1 MAKGN
6 QIFHERLAILA
17 TLLKWEGELKNSRIQ
32 KLLGLT
38 SVRASRLIAE
48 FRETFPDRLELDT
61 QNKRWVPR
69 QQVANHGVPDFDNY
83 LEQVKF
89 REESVGEWLE
99 DTRATFLTPHPETV
113 AILRKACIEGLGLEI
128 NYRSM
133 RHPDGQERV
142 IYPHT
147 VVRMNRRW
155 HVRSW
160 CGLREDYRDFNVG
173 RIRSIKMS
181 TETRPSSL
189 PEDSEWETKIDLRV
203 GAHRH
208 LDEGQARLVRDEYFE
223 GAVARRLNVRA
234 AIAGYV
240 LQDLQ
245 VATLTEIETPP
256 RYQLEL
262 LNVDEVNRHLFPEI
276 KGGSSDKKL

>member
-32 KLLGLT
+32 RLLGLT

-48 FRETFPDRLELDT
+48 YRETFPHTLKLDT
-61 QNKRWVPR
+61 QNKRWIPR
-69 QQVANHGVPDFDNY
+69 KQVASHGAPHFDNY
-83 LEQVKF
+83 LEQLKF
-89 REESVGEWLE
+89 RAESVDNWLE
-99 DTRATFLTPHPETV
+99 DARATFLTPHPETV
-113 AILRKACIEGLGLEI
+113 AVLRKACIEGLGLEI

-133 RHPDGQERV
+133 SHPDGQERK

-155 HVRSW
+155 HVRGW

-173 RIRSIKMS
+173 RIRSIKTS
-181 TETRPSSL
+181 AEPRPSSL
-189 PEDSEWETKIDLRV
+189 PDDDEWETKIDLRI

-223 GAVARRLNVRA
+223 GAVARRLSVRA
-234 AIAGYV
+234 AIASYV

-245 VATLTEIETPP
+245 VATQIEIETPP

-262 LNVDEVNRHLFPEI
+262 LNAEEVKRHLFPES
-276 KGGSSDKKL
+276 KGAAIDKH